1 MPISCQAHD
10 YVEIVCMRASK
21 VHLLLHS
28 GAQVM
33 GIAEDI
39 TRVGGIE
46 CLQVKTQAGAVNVDL
61 TRIKTL
67 EARDNLVSA
76 HNFIVQLSSE

>member
-21 VHLLLHS
+21 VHLLLYS
-28 GAQVM
+28 GEQVM
-33 GIAEDI
+33 GVAEDI
-39 TRVGGIE
+39 IRVGGIE
-46 CLQVKTQAGAVNVDL
+46 CLQLKTSAGIINVDL
-61 TRIKTL
+61 TTIKTL

-76 HNFIVQLSSE
+76 HNFIR